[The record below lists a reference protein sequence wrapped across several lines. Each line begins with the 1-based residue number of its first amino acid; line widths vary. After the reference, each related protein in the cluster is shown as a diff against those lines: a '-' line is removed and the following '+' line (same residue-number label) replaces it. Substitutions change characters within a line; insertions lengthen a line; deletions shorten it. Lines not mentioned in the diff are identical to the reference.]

1 MRIRFKL
8 PDEIIPALSI
18 SAKFVTS
25 IVTVAASI
33 VDAARVINS
42 FAVIVMLSALI
53 TEEVLVLKLSP
64 TVAVKLTALIIIEAL
79 LLKYSPTVAVKLPV
93 KRLPLLVK
101 FFTVAVKLPAVIMLL
116 WEKVPP
122 ALIVK
127 LSRSKALKLV
137 NAPSVL
143 MSKFLKLLKP
153 VKSVKGL
160 NHR

>member
-1 MRIRFKL
+1 MHLVKESLSWVKSSVRIRFKL

-101 FFTVAVKLPAVIMLL
+101 FFTVAVKLPSSDNVIMGT
-116 WEKVPP
+116 KVPP
-122 ALIVK
+122 ALA
-127 LSRSKALKLV
+127 LSSYPGQR
-137 NAPSVL
+137 
-143 MSKFLKLLKP
+143 
-153 VKSVKGL
+153 
-160 NHR
+160 H